1 MAVTNLL
8 GGACPSR
15 AQRGP
20 WDSRRLGRDLDR
32 ISRGLNGKIPIHIQ
46 EAIKRPEAPMQ
57 AAKFASEGGII
68 VRGHIPILPCWKD
81 YKPKKDQ
88 QDGEKTKDHLKNY
101 MGKLGVCIC
110 PLIYYHS
117 SLHPFLSSIFLI
129 IVLC

>member
-1 MAVTNLL
+1 MAATNLL
-8 GGACPSR
+8 GDARPSR

-20 WDSRRLGRDLDR
+20 RDSRRLGRDLDR
-32 ISRGLNGKIPIHIQ
+32 INRGLNGKVPIHIQ
-46 EAIKRPEAPMQ
+46 EGLKCLEAPIQ

-68 VRGHIPILPCWKD
+68 VRGHIPILPSWKD
-81 YKPKKDQ
+81 YKPKKNQ
-88 QDGEKTKDHLKNY
+88 QDGEKTEDHLKNY
-101 MGKLGVCIC
+101 MGKLAVCIC